1 METVNA
7 LAEECHTAS
16 RTGGWYND
24 PNTGAEI
31 DRNIPEMLAMVHSEV
46 SEALEGHRKGSQDKH
61 LPHRLMIEVELAD
74 AIHRICDLAG
84 YLGLDLGGALVE
96 KMEYNKNR
104 PDHKVEARRSVNGKK
119 Y

>member
-7 LAEECHTAS
+7 LVEECHTAS

-46 SEALEGHRKGSQDKH
+46 SEALEGHRKGSQD
-61 LPHRLMIEVELAD
+61 
-74 AIHRICDLAG
+74 AG